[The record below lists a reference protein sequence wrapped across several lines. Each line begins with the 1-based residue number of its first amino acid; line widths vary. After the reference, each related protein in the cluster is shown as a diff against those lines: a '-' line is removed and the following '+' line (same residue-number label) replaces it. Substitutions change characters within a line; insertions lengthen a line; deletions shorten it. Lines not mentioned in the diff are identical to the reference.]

1 MGLSGAEKSNELR
14 WTTVVIPGYVNLIK
28 KFSIVVGFVA
38 GIIWLIVF
46 YLIFKNLNHEG
57 RLSDSVLAPELF
69 LFISIFIIFVIIIFL
84 LKRDIKMTFGGPT
97 SYILSNDGIH
107 IGRSNRDVFYSW
119 RDFNNF
125 YILDNSYKNYH
136 RIFLSE
142 FPMVA
147 DIGNLMMGLIFTLFR
162 KKAQVFMNDQNT
174 PLFIIFNLK
183 QHKSFRVSQIRIE
196 VPCNLEGVVVN
207 YIKQKVLMIQQGVM
221 R

>member
-1 MGLSGAEKSNELR
+1 MGLLEAEKSNELR

-28 KFSIVVGFVA
+28 KFSIVVGFVS

-46 YLIFKNLNHEG
+46 YLIFKNLNHAD
-57 RLSDSVLAPELF
+57 LLDPVFIFELF
-69 LFISIFIIFVIIIFL
+69 LFISIFIILVFL
-84 LKRDIKMTFGGPT
+84 LKRDIKITFGGPI
-97 SYILSNDGIH
+97 SYILSNDGIR
-107 IGRSNRDVFYSW
+107 IDRSDRDVFYNW

-136 RIFLSE
+136 RIVLPEPS
-142 FPMVA
+142 MVA
-147 DIGNLMMGLIFTLFR
+147 GIGNLMMDLIFTLFR

-174 PLFIIFNLK
+174 PRFVIFNLK
-183 QHKSFRVSQIRIE
+183 QHKSFRVSQIKIE